1 MQEGVTASEELREI
15 ENVTSING
23 CFLLR
28 ARDNAIIE
36 STIPLK
42 INDDILWEIA
52 VLRDTFQQFSSGINE
67 GLLKTLTLE
76 GDRGY
81 IFIYNLPPNFIL
93 LAMGAKD
100 LNLSIIQFAML
111 DIILRLQQKI
121 ETLGDTLL
129 NVPAK
134 LFAAVG
140 EETAVPTLITAEKK
154 GKTPKEIPA
163 VSSARAAA
171 EARAARVDARERE
184 PAAPVPKVAPP
195 VEQPPVVPA
204 PVVQPPET
212 IPPVEQP
219 PVVPAPVVQPPETV
233 PPVEQP
239 PVVPAAVQPG
249 ISIAETLPDI
259 KGKSQQ
265 QKNSLLSA
273 VFDQLKVDI
282 KNVTGAEVAALLEM
296 IKDTVLDS
304 FGTSLALFDISKN
317 ARDFKNV
324 HTRLTPQQVLLL
336 RDRIANWVQRIIK

>member
-1 MQEGVTASEELREI
+1 MTEEATIMEELREI
-15 ENVTSING
+15 ENVTNLNG

-28 ARDNAIIE
+28 AKDNAIIE

-52 VLRDTFQQFSSGINE
+52 VLRETFQQFSTGMNE
-67 GLLKTLTLE
+67 GQLKTLTLE
-76 GDRGY
+76 GERGY

-93 LAMGAKD
+93 LEMGGKD

-111 DIILRLQQKI
+111 DIIQRLQQKI
-121 ETLGDTLL
+121 DTLSEILL
-129 NVPAK
+129 NAPTKV
-134 LFAAVG
+134 FAAVG
-140 EETAVPTLITAEKK
+140 EEAAVPTLVTAEKK

-171 EARAARVDARERE
+171 EARAARVEAKESE
-184 PAAPVPKVAPP
+184 PAARIPKVTPP
-195 VEQPPVVPA
+195 VEQLPV
-204 PVVQPPET
+204 T
-212 IPPVEQP
+212 
-219 PVVPAPVVQPPETV
+219 PAPVVQPPETV
-233 PPVEQP
+233 APVEQLPVTPAPVVQPPETVAPVEQP

-273 VFDQLKVDI
+273 VFEQLKVDI
-282 KNVTGAEVAALLEM
+282 KNVTGTEVAALLEM
-296 IKDTVLDS
+296 IKDTVLEN
-304 FGTSLALFDISKN
+304 FGTSLALFDISRN

-324 HTRLTPQQVLLL
+324 HTQLTPQQVLML